1 MAIGTYVERYRT
13 WRIDA
18 FTWRDELSVT
28 KKVALALGMA
38 CVTGLLAQARIPLG
52 FTPVPITGQ
61 NLGVLASG
69 VMLGPWFGALSMLLY
84 VGIGACGMPWFQDG
98 HGGMQYLIHSP
109 TLGYLVGFL
118 VVALLIGRL
127 TEKHLSLRGFWGQ
140 LWLMLTGMFIILAMG
155 AFYLSLNLHKG
166 FNDTMVKGVLPFV
179 IGDILKAT
187 LVAGA
192 ATAILPKE
200 SRNSS
205 DREDRP

>member
-38 CVTGLLAQARIPLG
+38 CVTGLLAQVRIPLG

-61 NLGVLASG
+61 NFAVLASG
-69 VMLGPWFGALSMLLY
+69 VMLGPWFGALSMVLY
-84 VGIGACGMPWFQDG
+84 IAIGACGMPWFQD
-98 HGGMQYLIHSP
+98 HKGGIDYLVHSP

-118 VVALLIGRL
+118 VAAFLIGRL
-127 TEKHLSLRGFWGQ
+127 IEKHVALRGFWGQ
-140 LWLMLTGMFIILAMG
+140 LWLMSTGMIIILALG
-155 AFYLSLNLHKG
+155 AAYLALTLHTT
-166 FNDTMVKGVLPFV
+166 FNETMVKGVLPFL
-179 IGDILKAT
+179 IGDFLKAT

-200 SRNSS
+200 KRHNS

>member
-13 WRIDA
+13 WRIEA
-18 FTWRDELSVT
+18 FTWRDELSVS

-38 CVTGLLAQARIPLG
+38 CVTGLLAQARIYLD

-84 VGIGACGMPWFQDG
+84 ISIGACGMPWFQG
-98 HGGMQYLIHSP
+98 GEGGMQYLIHSP

-118 VVALLIGRL
+118 VVAFLIGRL
-127 TEKHLSLRGFWGQ
+127 TDRHLSLRSFWGQ
-140 LWLMLTGMFIILAMG
+140 FWLMLTGMIIILGLG
-155 AFYLSLNLHKG
+155 ASYLALTLHTS
-166 FNDTMVKGVLPFV
+166 FNETMTQGVLPFL

-192 ATAILPKE
+192 TTTILPKE
-200 SRNSS
+200 S
-205 DREDRP
+205 DQEDRP

>member
-1 MAIGTYVERYRT
+1 
-13 WRIDA
+13 
-18 FTWRDELSVT
+18 
-28 KKVALALGMA
+28 MA

-61 NLGVLASG
+61 NFAVLASG

-84 VGIGACGMPWFQDG
+84 IAIGACGMPWFQDG

-109 TLGYLVGFL
+109 TLGYLAGFL

-155 AFYLSLNLHKG
+155 AFYLSLDLHKG
-166 FNDTMVKGVLPFV
+166 FNDTMIMGVLPFV
-179 IGDILKAT
+179 IGDILKAA
-187 LVAGA
+187 LVAGV

>member
-38 CVTGLLAQARIPLG
+38 CVTGLLAQVRIPLG

-61 NLGVLASG
+61 NFGVLASG
-69 VMLGPWFGALSMLLY
+69 IMLGPWFGALSMLLY
-84 VGIGACGMPWFQDG
+84 LAIGACGMPWFQDG
-98 HGGMQYLIHSP
+98 NGGMQYLVHSP
-109 TLGYLVGFL
+109 TLGYLAGFL
-118 VVALLIGRL
+118 VAAFLIGRL
-127 TEKHLSLRGFWGQ
+127 TEKHLALRGFWGQ
-140 LWLMLTGMFIILAMG
+140 LWLMLTGMIIILGLG
-155 AFYLSLNLHKG
+155 ASYLALTLHTS
-166 FNDTMVKGVLPFV
+166 FNDTMIKGVLPFV

-187 LVAGA
+187 LLAGV

-200 SRNSS
+200 SRRWP
-205 DREDRP
+205 DRGDRS

>member
-1 MAIGTYVERYRT
+1 MAVGTYVERYRT

-18 FTWRDELSVT
+18 FAWRNELSVT

-38 CVTGLLAQARIPLG
+38 CVTGLLAQARIQLG

-69 VMLGPWFGALSMLLY
+69 VMLGSWFGALSMLLY
-84 VGIGACGMPWFQDG
+84 IAIGACGVPWFQGGD
-98 HGGMQYLIHSP
+98 GGMQYLIHSP
-109 TLGYLVGFL
+109 TLGYLVGFV
-118 VVALLIGRL
+118 VVAFLIGRL

-140 LWLMLTGMFIILAMG
+140 LWLMLTGMIIILAIG
-155 AFYLSLNLHKG
+155 ASYLSLDLHSG
-166 FNDTMVKGVLPFV
+166 FNDTMIKGVLPFMV
-179 IGDILKAT
+179 GDLLKAT

-192 ATAILPKE
+192 ASAILPKE
-200 SRNSS
+200 QRHNS

>member
-38 CVTGLLAQARIPLG
+38 CVTGLLAQARIYLD

-61 NLGVLASG
+61 NIGVLASG
-69 VMLGPWFGALSMLLY
+69 VMLGPWFAALSMLFYLA
-84 VGIGACGMPWFQDG
+84 IGACGVPWFAGG
-98 HGGMQYLIHSP
+98 HGGMDYLIHYP
-109 TLGYLVGFL
+109 TLGYLIGFVVVAFL
-118 VVALLIGRL
+118 VGRL
-127 TEKHLSLRGFWGQ
+127 TERHLALRGFWGQ
-140 LWLMLTGMFIILAMG
+140 LWLMSTGMIVILAIG
-155 AFYLSLNLHKG
+155 ASYLALTLHTT
-166 FNDTMVKGVLPFV
+166 FNETMVKGVLPFV

>member
-1 MAIGTYVERYRT
+1 
-13 WRIDA
+13 
-18 FTWRDELSVT
+18 
-28 KKVALALGMA
+28 MA

-69 VMLGPWFGALSMLLY
+69 VMLGPWFAALSMLLY
-84 VGIGACGMPWFQDG
+84 IGIGACGMPWFQDG

-118 VVALLIGRL
+118 VVAFLIGRL
-127 TEKHLSLRGFWGQ
+127 IEKHVALRGFWGQ
-140 LWLMLTGMFIILAMG
+140 LWLMLTGITIILGLG
-155 AFYLSLNLHKG
+155 ASYLSLTLHTG
-166 FNDTMVKGVLPFV
+166 FNDTMIKGVLPFV
-179 IGDILKAT
+179 VGDILKAT

-200 SRNSS
+200 SRQ
-205 DREDRP
+205 EDRP

>member
-1 MAIGTYVERYRT
+1 MAIGTYVDRYRT

-61 NLGVLASG
+61 NIGVLASG

-84 VGIGACGMPWFQDG
+84 IGIGACGMPWFQDG

-127 TEKHLSLRGFWGQ
+127 TEKHLALRGFWGQ

-155 AFYLSLNLHKG
+155 AFYLSLDLHKG
-166 FNDTMVKGVLPFV
+166 FNDTMIMGVLPFV

-192 ATAILPKE
+192 ATVILPTE
-200 SRNSS
+200 SHQ
-205 DREDRP
+205 EDRP